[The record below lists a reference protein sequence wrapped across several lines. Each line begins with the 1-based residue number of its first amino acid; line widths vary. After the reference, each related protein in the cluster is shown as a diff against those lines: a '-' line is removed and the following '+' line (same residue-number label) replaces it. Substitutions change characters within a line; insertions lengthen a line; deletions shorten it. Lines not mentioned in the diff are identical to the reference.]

1 MRLARIVMLLH
12 AMRFKPRDNG
22 AMSDVLTRNQQLV
35 FDALL
40 RDAHP
45 RSAYALLDDLR
56 SDGFR
61 APLQVYRALAKL
73 TDLGLV
79 HKLESINAY
88 VACAHPHQ
96 HAHGLVAFAICDRC
110 KQTSEFSDDAVSA
123 HLAAWAGAQGF
134 QQTQTIIEMRGVCQ
148 RCARAPDI

>member
-1 MRLARIVMLLH
+1 MLLH
-12 AMRFKPRDNG
+12 MGAAPTGDNRCMTE
-22 AMSDVLTRNQQLV
+22 ALTRNQQLV

-40 RDAHP
+40 RDPHP

-56 SDGFR
+56 ADGFR

-79 HKLESINAY
+79 HKLESINAF

-110 KQTSEFSDDAVSA
+110 KQTSEFSDEAVGA
-123 HLAAWAGAQGF
+123 HLRAWAGAHDF
-134 QQTQTIIEMRGVCQ
+134 QLTQTIIEMRGICA
-148 RCARAPDI
+148 RCAHSASKEAESSR